1 MKCHDTIEYPPR
13 SGYNPYYSQ
22 PAADSSSSSVV
33 SANRTS
39 SEYAAAGISE
49 VGTMHEEAM
58 TAAAAAKTSSEN
70 QNAMAKTAVKEEEVE
85 EEFSLTP
92 KVDYNKVAEGLSVF
106 KRTNSKGTLNK

>member
-1 MKCHDTIEYPPR
+1 M
-13 SGYNPYYSQ
+13 
-22 PAADSSSSSVV
+22 V

-39 SEYAAAGISE
+39 SEYAAAAVSE

-58 TAAAAAKTSSEN
+58 TAAAAKTSSEN
-70 QNAMAKTAVKEEEVE
+70 QNAMAKTAVKEEE

-106 KRTNSKGTLNK
+106 KRTNSKGTIHK

>member
-1 MKCHDTIEYPPR
+1 M
-13 SGYNPYYSQ
+13 
-22 PAADSSSSSVV
+22 V

-39 SEYAAAGISE
+39 SEYAAAGAVSE

-58 TAAAAAKTSSEN
+58 TAAAKTSTEN
-70 QNAMAKTAVKEEEVE
+70 NPNAMAKTAVKE

-106 KRTNSKGTLNK
+106 KRTNSKGTIDK